1 MDPLRQRL
9 KELDPHTF
17 EDLCFHVLKERHP
30 GLRLVHVDGSGG
42 DEGLDV
48 FAGDLYGRPTI
59 WQSKSFPNGVRE
71 SQKEQIR
78 NSLKTALK
86 RFTPAHWILCL
97 SVDMDAKSIR
107 WFERWKKSHSSGVQI
122 GLFSAS
128 DIVHE
133 LFHRRSIRNHY
144 FPGAALDPVELKR
157 IIAKSGELRLE
168 ELERI
173 TENNLEDYIE
183 RLKERDA
190 RFNYQIVFD
199 GDLGPRR
206 SADVPAPGLMFSIST
221 GAKTVNVF
229 ARDVDALRSNPPKLE
244 FSLSEAGLAKYRELI
259 RTGSQQEFVGD
270 ELRVT
275 GSDFPLLSQIIQRPP
290 SPHDKLIVGPSR
302 ALTSRK
308 RSVRVAFRNDA
319 GESVE
324 YALLDLKPV
333 RIGTEEA
340 EFICSD
346 DNVPFQLAV
355 VIPISFLGPSTVG
368 DLEVKQGNISFDFQL
383 VGSDVKQAKKFL
395 DAMALLQ
402 PKGQIEIFDLQ
413 LEKIAFTTEVECGPY
428 STERLA
434 QRRFVTDVAQ
444 VADVFALNLRL
455 PSNVADEDLNSLL
468 ILKTFAESGTQDLAS
483 ISTNLFKTEEN
494 QDLPQKLAG
503 GRGVFRFVH
512 PRQEP
517 QPRLFGVDVDT
528 GPCSIEAECEIN
540 DLSKSMEEFRRAT
553 VGSVVSLS
561 FRPMQPARFFLL
573 TEEQWRN
580 LGGQPLLQR
589 RKD

>member
-1 MDPLRQRL
+1 MDPLRQRV

-17 EDLCFHVLKERHP
+17 ENLCFDVLKERLP
-30 GLRLVHVDGSGG
+30 GLKLVHIDGSGG

-48 FAGDLYGRPTI
+48 FEGDLDGRPTI
-59 WQSKSFPNGVRE
+59 WQSKSFPNGVGE

-107 WFERWKKSHSSGVQI
+107 WFEKWKKSHSSRVQI

-144 FPGAALDPVELKR
+144 LPGAALDPVELKR
-157 IIAKSGELRLE
+157 IIAKTGELSLE

-206 SADVPAPGLMFSIST
+206 SADAPAPGLMFSISA

-229 ARDVDALRSNPPKLE
+229 ARDLDALRSNPPKLE
-244 FSLSEAGLAKYRELI
+244 FGLSEAGLAKYRELI

-308 RSVRVAFRNDA
+308 SSVRVTFRNDS
-319 GESVE
+319 GKSVE
-324 YALLDLKPV
+324 YSLLDLKPL
-333 RIGTEEA
+333 RIGTQEA
-340 EFICSD
+340 EVTCSGN
-346 DNVPFQLAV
+346 NVPFQLSV
-355 VIPISFLGPSTVG
+355 VVPISFLIPSTVV
-368 DLEVKQGNISFDFQL
+368 DIEVKQGNLSFDFEL
-383 VGSDVKQAKKFL
+383 AGSDVKQAKKFL

-402 PKGQIEIFDLQ
+402 PKGQMEIFDLQ
-413 LEKIAFTTEVECGPY
+413 LEKIAFTTEVEWGPD
-428 STERLA
+428 SPEIAAR
-434 QRRFVTDVAQ
+434 RRFVADLAQ
-444 VADVFALNLRL
+444 VADAFGLNLRI
-455 PSNVADEDLNSLL
+455 PSNVTDEDLNSLL
-468 ILKTFAESGTQDLAS
+468 ILKAFAEGGTQDLPNISAS
-483 ISTNLFKTEEN
+483 LVKTEEN

-503 GRGVFRFVH
+503 GRGVFRFVN

-517 QPRLFGVDVDT
+517 KPRLFGVDVDT
-528 GPCSIEAECEIN
+528 GPCSIEAECQLS
-540 DLSKSMEEFRRAT
+540 DLSKTMEEFRRAPLE
-553 VGSVVSLS
+553 SAVSFS
-561 FRPMQPARFFLL
+561 FKPTQPARFFLL

-580 LGGQPLLQR
+580 FGGQPLLQR